1 MAKPTRRSK
10 FFASL
15 LAALALSLG
24 VFAFVGPV
32 PHHSRPVPLQA
43 VATEEVPVAVAE
55 GSEDFRALLRTPLR
69 RASDGAEVA
78 LTSLWS
84 ENEKVR
90 LAMAC
95 PILPFM
101 LNHCDV
107 SLINL
112 CRLQVSVK
120 DDLQSPTLL
129 FNRPAYS

>member
-10 FFASL
+10 LFASL
-15 LAALALSLG
+15 LAGLALSFG

-32 PHHSRPVPLQA
+32 PGLSRPVPRQA

-55 GSEDFRALLRTPLR
+55 GSEDFQALVETPLR

-90 LAMAC
+90 LVMVC
-95 PILPFM
+95 PSF
-101 LNHCDV
+101 
-107 SLINL
+107 
-112 CRLQVSVK
+112 
-120 DDLQSPTLL
+120 
-129 FNRPAYS
+129 